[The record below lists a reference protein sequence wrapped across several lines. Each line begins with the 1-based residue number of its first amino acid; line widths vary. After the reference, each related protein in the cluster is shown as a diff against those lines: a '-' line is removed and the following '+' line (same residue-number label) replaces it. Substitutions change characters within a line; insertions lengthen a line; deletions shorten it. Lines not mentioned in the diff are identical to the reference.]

1 MYTWLEVDIGQTQIH
16 QEAVSTTYR
25 RIPGFRAISGFLTPL
40 SLHLHVPHS
49 ALALLSRPPVPP
61 LPQAVAGSAK
71 CIKRHCCLCT

>member
-40 SLHLHVPHS
+40 SLHLHVPHP
-49 ALALLSRPPVPP
+49 ALAFASLPYPKPSPVRLSASNDI
-61 LPQAVAGSAK
+61 AVFAHS
-71 CIKRHCCLCT
+71 